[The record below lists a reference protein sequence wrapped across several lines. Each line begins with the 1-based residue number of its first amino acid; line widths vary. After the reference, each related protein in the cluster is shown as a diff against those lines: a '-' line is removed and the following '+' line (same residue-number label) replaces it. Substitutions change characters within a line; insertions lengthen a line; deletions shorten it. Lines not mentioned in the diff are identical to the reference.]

1 MNLTVRNVRVRD
13 DEGISLFFNYSFLNT
28 FNGYLRSEPI
38 YIVPIKEYNVI

>member
-1 MNLTVRNVRVRD
+1 MNLTVRNVRVRN
-13 DEGISLFFNYSFLNT
+13 DEGISLFNYSFLNT